1 MNAGEIVTKHLVDAV
16 GSQPA
21 KASVTFLGLEPVDI
35 LRFVD
40 GAPESGDTVV
50 FASVGCSRHPM
61 TDPTAMV
68 TDTEAGPRAEVVV
81 RMRASDPLTG
91 LHRALATVAA
101 APAVEGLI
109 LVPDALID
117 LSEPMWTGSAC
128 TAILLEPDV
137 IADCVLPPPAEPVR
151 FLRAVPI
158 TANEAAWV
166 RLKGAAALR
175 ELWAESSIDV
185 TDPHRAA
192 APLR

>member
-1 MNAGEIVTKHLVDAV
+1 MNAGEIVTGHLVDAV
-16 GSQPA
+16 GSTPA

-40 GAPESGDTVV
+40 GEDVV

-61 TDPTAMV
+61 ADPTAMV
-68 TDTEAGPRAEVVV
+68 ADTEAGPRAEVVA

-117 LSEPMWTGSAC
+117 LSEPLWTGSSC
-128 TAILLEPDV
+128 TAILLEPDA
-137 IADCVLPPPAEPVR
+137 IDDCVLPAPAEPVR

-175 ELWAESSIDV
+175 ELWTESAIDV
-185 TDPHRAA
+185 TDPHRGA
-192 APLR
+192 APLQ

>member
-1 MNAGEIVTKHLVDAV
+1 MSAAEIVTSHLVDAM
-16 GSQPA
+16 GSEPA

-35 LRFVD
+35 LRFV
-40 GAPESGDTVV
+40 EGDEVV

-68 TDTEAGPRAEVVV
+68 TDTDAGPRAEVVV

-91 LHRALATVAA
+91 LHRAVATVAA

-117 LSEPMWTGSAC
+117 VSEPLWTGSSC
-128 TAILLEPDV
+128 TAILLEPDA
-137 IADCVLPPPAEPVR
+137 IDDCVLPAPAEPVQ

-175 ELWAESSIDV
+175 DLWTESTIDV
-185 TDPHRAA
+185 TDPHRGT
-192 APLR
+192 APIQ